1 MSPEQVKL
9 PVAPSAVQPV
19 APEPPARLTEVA
31 VAAPGPMLRVPAAPA
46 KFTVVAVALIK
57 LKVVWLVVRSSALMA
72 RSSDR
77 LILPPLESTVRSPSE
92 ARLKSV

>member
-57 LKVVWLVVRSSALMA
+57 LKVVWLVVRSPPFKA
-72 RSSDR
+72 RSSAVVTRPALD
-77 LILPPLESTVRSPSE
+77 T
-92 ARLKSV
+92 LKLGALM